1 MSNVLDIIKK
11 SLRQYG
17 MLIALA
23 TVMILFQFLTN
34 GVLFRPVNLT
44 NLILQNSYV
53 LILAV
58 GMLLCTLTGNVDLAV
73 GSVVAFVGAIA
84 ATLMVDHGIP
94 SVYAIIIILLIGG
107 LVGAWQGYWIA
118 YVKIPAFIVTLAG
131 MLIFRGL
138 ALVVLHGQSKGPF
151 PPLFQSMSSG
161 FIADPF
167 NSDKHILTLLIGI
180 IASVFIVISEL
191 RKRSKQREFK
201 MELLPL
207 GAFIAKVV
215 FLVVIVNTFTVVFA
229 SYKGIPNVLVLLFV
243 LVFIFHFITTK
254 TIPGRHIYALGGN
267 AKAAKLSGVKTERVM
282 FWIYTTMGV
291 LSALAGM
298 VFAARLNVATPKA
311 GTGFELDAIGAC
323 YVGGVAVMGGSGTVI
338 GAIVGGLFMGVLNNG
353 MSIMGVGIDWQQTI
367 KGFVLLAAVA
377 FDLYSKRKDR

>member
-1 MSNVLDIIKK
+1 
-11 SLRQYG
+11 
-17 MLIALA
+17 
-23 TVMILFQFLTN
+23 
-34 GVLFRPVNLT
+34 
-44 NLILQNSYV
+44 
-53 LILAV
+53 
-58 GMLLCTLTGNVDLAV
+58 
-73 GSVVAFVGAIA
+73 
-84 ATLMVDHGIP
+84 
-94 SVYAIIIILLIGG
+94 
-107 LVGAWQGYWIA
+107 
-118 YVKIPAFIVTLAG
+118 
-131 MLIFRGL
+131 
-138 ALVVLHGQSKGPF
+138 
-151 PPLFQSMSSG
+151 
-161 FIADPF
+161 
-167 NSDKHILTLLIGI
+167 
-180 IASVFIVISEL
+180 VISEIK
-191 RKRSKQREFK
+191 KRSKQKEFK

-207 GAFIAKVV
+207 GAFISKVV
-215 FLVVIVNTFTVVFA
+215 FLIVIVNTFTLVFA

-243 LVFIFHFITTK
+243 LVLIFHFITTK

-377 FDLYSKRKDR
+377 FDLYSKRKNR

>member
-11 SLRQYG
+11 SVRQYG

-44 NLILQNSYV
+44 NLVLQNSYI

-84 ATLMVDHGIP
+84 ATVMVDYGIP

-282 FWIYTTMGV
+282 FWIYTTMGI
-291 LSALAGM
+291 LSAVAGM

-338 GAIVGGLFMGVLNNG
+338 GVIVGGLFMGVLNNG

>member
-1 MSNVLDIIKK
+1 
-11 SLRQYG
+11 
-17 MLIALA
+17 
-23 TVMILFQFLTN
+23 
-34 GVLFRPVNLT
+34 
-44 NLILQNSYV
+44 
-53 LILAV
+53 
-58 GMLLCTLTGNVDLAV
+58 
-73 GSVVAFVGAIA
+73 
-84 ATLMVDHGIP
+84 
-94 SVYAIIIILLIGG
+94 

-180 IASVFIVISEL
+180 IASVFIVISEIK
-191 RKRSKQREFK
+191 KRSKQKEFK

-207 GAFIAKVV
+207 GAFISKVV
-215 FLVVIVNTFTVVFA
+215 FLIVIVNTFTLVFA

-243 LVFIFHFITTK
+243 LVLIFHFITTK

-377 FDLYSKRKDR
+377 FDLYSKRKNR